1 MKQTNITM
9 KTIYEDPMTTMQVV
23 EMEMPLMKGSPLN
36 KMKMSVSVDDWEQG
50 FDDDDQTA
58 GLDKIS
64 FD

>member
-36 KMKMSVSVDDWEQG
+36 KMKMSVSVDDWEEG
-50 FDDDDQTA
+50 FSETDQTN

>member
-36 KMKMSVSVDDWEQG
+36 KMKMSVSVDDWEEG
-50 FDDDDQTA
+50 FSETDQNND
-58 GLDKIS
+58 LDKIS

>member
-23 EMEMPLMKGSPLN
+23 EMEMPLMKGSPLD
-36 KMKMSVSVDDWEQG
+36 KMKMSVSVDDWEEG
-50 FDDDDQTA
+50 FSETDQNND
-58 GLDKIS
+58 LDKIS